1 MIYGHQ
7 TINGDLSTG
16 TWGRGVNVDNAGEAR
31 KLFTQSLDVNPGL
44 DNPDYWLGRYP
55 KKVVKLC

>member
-7 TINGDLSTG
+7 TINRDLSTK

-44 DNPDYWLGRYP
+44 DNPDYW
-55 KKVVKLC
+55 